1 MQNQNF
7 VDSDTTL
14 QDKLKTFL
22 EFKKFEQAMFG
33 GNSGDK
39 PTT

>member
-1 MQNQNF
+1 MQNKNF
-7 VDSDTTL
+7 VDSDTIL
-14 QDKLKTFL
+14 QEKLKAFL

-39 PTT
+39 PST